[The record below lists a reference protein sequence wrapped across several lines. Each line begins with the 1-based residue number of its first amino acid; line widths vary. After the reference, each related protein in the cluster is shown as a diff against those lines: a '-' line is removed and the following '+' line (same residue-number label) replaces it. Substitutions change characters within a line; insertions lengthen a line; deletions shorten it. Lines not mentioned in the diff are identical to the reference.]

1 LAYPRP
7 ATVCAREQS
16 PAEAQGVPARC
27 QKPTIAMRALRFDA
41 FGPPSVLRLVDVP
54 DPEPRHGFAVVRV
67 TAASINPS
75 DVKNVAGAMEGTTLP
90 RTPGRDFAG
99 VVEYGPSEWQGREVF
114 GTGGDVGFTIDGS
127 HAEAIVLPVAALTE
141 RPSRLSAAEAAS
153 VGVTTV
159 VAWLGLIEYAMLE
172 PKEVVAVIGVG
183 GGVGTA
189 VAQLARWRGA
199 STIVGVDV
207 RAPEPNSPAA
217 RSVDRF
223 VQSGDGMSDA
233 IRQATSGRGA
243 NVIFDAVG
251 GITFEAALKSLA
263 YKGRL
268 VEISATGRARVEFD
282 LRDFYHNESR
292 LIGADS
298 RKLDASASA
307 TLLKA
312 MLPAF
317 ESGAL
322 APPPIDQMVP
332 LAQAVDAYERVAA
345 GARARF
351 VLSP

>member
-1 LAYPRP
+1 LPASRATPRRKHR
-7 ATVCAREQS
+7 TVTKAFRAV
-16 PAEAQGVPARC
+16 AENEAS
-27 QKPTIAMRALRFDA
+27 AMRALRFDA
-41 FGPPSVLRLVDVP
+41 FGPPSVLRLADLP
-54 DPEPRHGFAVVRV
+54 DPEPGDGFAVVRV

-99 VVEYGPSEWQGREVF
+99 VVEHGPPEWQGREVF
-114 GTGGDVGFTIDGS
+114 GTGGDIGFTMDGS
-127 HAEAIVLPVAALTE
+127 HAEAIVLPVSALTE
-141 RPSRLSAAEAAS
+141 KPARLTAAEAAS

-159 VAWLGLIEYAMLE
+159 VAWLGLIEYALLARS
-172 PKEVVAVIGVG
+172 EVVAVIGVG

-199 STIVGVDV
+199 SLIVGVDV
-207 RAPEPNSPAA
+207 KPPEPNSPAQ
-217 RSVDRF
+217 RSIDRF
-223 VQSGDGMSDA
+223 VPSDEHMTDA
-233 IRQATSGRGA
+233 IRQATGGQGA

-263 YKGRL
+263 HRGRL
-268 VEISATGRARVEFD
+268 VEISATGRPRVEFD
-282 LRDFYHNESR
+282 LRDFYHNEGR
-292 LIGADS
+292 IIGADS

-307 TLLKA
+307 EHLKA

-322 APPPIDQMVP
+322 APPPIDQTVP
-332 LAQAVDAYERVAA
+332 LSGAVEAYERVAA

-351 VLSP
+351 VLTP